1 MRNKERIVLNID
13 SLPADS
19 YNKNKIRIKLKP
31 GVSAIKQKGAKSL
44 GRSGLDLLSLKH
56 DVRRVEKLTDRIPRL
71 SKGRQKDKEKI
82 EKRRKEYGFDRWFD
96 IEFDHNVDIKAVIAE
111 YEALDTVEIVE
122 PIVDAVLYDDF
133 EGVLFEPGEPG
144 TMLMGDFPNDLY
156 FSQQWHYM
164 KIHLPQ
170 AWDICKGSG
179 DVKVGIIDQGADPNH
194 PDQTANWGDGFIG
207 NTAGNGLWAV
217 GKHGCHTG
225 GTIAAVNNN
234 GEGVCGIAGGDGT
247 PGSGCKLYCGMV
259 FRGGTGGMGFDTATI
274 WAADEGVAI
283 LNNSWGYLGP
293 DYISQAVADAIDYFL
308 EYGGGDVLQGGLYVA
323 SAGNSNKH
331 ENLYPAAYPGVLS
344 VAATDKNDIKAFYS
358 TYNDRVGISA
368 PGGDM
373 RYAANEGIL
382 SLNEANWYVWLQGTS
397 MAAPHVAGVAALIVS
412 KFPGVFTQ
420 QQLFDILCQSA
431 DEIDSLNPE
440 YSGLIGT
447 GRLNAHAAM
456 LLAGELASVSNPKN
470 LTVSNQGEDLL
481 IEWDKNDALD
491 NVIIVANEINL
502 FGNPSIFS
510 EVGHVLES
518 TDIVIYKGSATE
530 FLYTNLRQDKTYYFK
545 AWSYNEDQV
554 SLGTTVVFKT
564 TSISSKINRFPYV
577 KTFDSGIS
585 NAWTNTG
592 WTSGESYLGFS
603 RNFNLRDYAFTSGG
617 SLVTPVFDLF
627 GLLSVK
633 VSFQQSLKNIAGKT
647 FEVSLDGGSSWSSIY
662 TPLAVGSSNVVL
674 DILSVSDNMKFRWVS
689 VAAEDEEDSFWA
701 VDNFYVFG
709 YDTAS
714 FHTIL
719 IEKVGNGDCSLLGEF
734 KVEDV
739 GATSQGLL
747 LSVFPSLREGFIQW
761 NITPL
766 GGVKYSVN
774 SYNFLLPLDNS
785 YSVEAEFSLKFR
797 FQISTI
803 GDGLTFPASGTQ
815 YLEEGTEV
823 IIEAV
828 EKEPLNPE
836 DPKNYFYRW
845 NINGAYFYG
854 PIQTVIVSEDVV
866 VQAIFRQKRYYTVEK
881 IGNGTTNPAPGQYD
895 ALYGTMINVTAI
907 PDPGYTFLYWIK
919 VSNGET
925 TNWLYAKYSGNIIYD
940 TALIAY
946 FSGEYD
952 ANIIGSLIN
961 EAQIAEGEA
970 LSDAPVS
977 LELVNKGQ
985 QASAEIRLRFEVL
998 SSLVNGDQV
1007 TEATLF
1013 SNNETDV
1020 VLENGRQL
1028 INIVLLSSLNFDCVL
1043 ENEGQG
1049 INIDVFTDLGERL
1062 ISVELS
1068 NSSQTAGGRVET
1080 LSYGDGNC
1088 IICQIKKRILAIFAE
1103 IGCFCRTKKAR
1114 FNMATKRSTVITSKA
1129 TFKTK
1134 IFDGNGNNNQ

>member
-1 MRNKERIVLNID
+1 MKKKERIVLNID

-31 GVSAIKQKGAKSL
+31 GVSAIKEKGAKTL
-44 GRSGLDLLSLKH
+44 GKSGLDLLSLKH
-56 DVRRVEKLTDRIPRL
+56 GVSKTKKLIDHIPKL
-71 SKGRQKDKEKI
+71 SKSREKDKEKI
-82 EKRRKEYGFDRWFD
+82 DKRRREYGFDRWVD
-96 IEFDHNVDIKAVIAE
+96 IEFDHDVDIKAVIAE
-111 YEALDTVEIVE
+111 YEALDVVEIVE
-122 PIVDAVLYDDF
+122 PLVEAVLFDDF
-133 EGVLFEPGEPG
+133 EGVPFEPGEPG
-144 TMLMGDFPNDLY
+144 TTLMSDFPNDLY

-164 KIHLPQ
+164 KISLPQ
-170 AWDICKGSG
+170 AWDISKGSG

-194 PDQTANWGDGFIG
+194 PDQVANWGDGFIA

-234 GEGVCGIAGGDGT
+234 GEGVCGIAGGDGS
-247 PGSGCKLYCGMV
+247 PDSGCKLYCGMV
-259 FRGGTGGMGFDTATI
+259 FRGGTGGLGFDTATI
-274 WAADEGVAI
+274 WAADEGVAV

-344 VAATDKNDIKAFYS
+344 VAATDKNDIKTYYS

-382 SLNEANWYVWLQGTS
+382 SLNEANWYIWMQGTS

-431 DEIDSLNPE
+431 DEIDSLNSE

-447 GRLNAHAAM
+447 GRLNAHSAM

-502 FGNPSIFS
+502 FSNPSVFS
-510 EVGHVLES
+510 EVGDILES

-592 WTSGESYLGFS
+592 WTTGESYLGFP

-766 GGVKYSVN
+766 GGVEYSVT
-774 SYNFLLPLDNS
+774 SFNFLLPLDNS
-785 YSVEAEFSLKFR
+785 YTIEAEFSLKFR
-797 FQISTI
+797 FNISTL

-823 IIEAV
+823 TIEAV

-836 DPKNYFYRW
+836 NPKNYFYRW
-845 NINGAYFYG
+845 NINGAYFYD
-854 PIQTVIVSEDVV
+854 PIQTIIVSEDVV
-866 VQAIFRQKRYYTVEK
+866 AQAIFRQKRYYTVEK
-881 IGNGTTNPAPGQYD
+881 IGNGTTNPVPGQYE

-907 PDPGYTFLYWIK
+907 PDPGYAFLYWVRVI
-919 VSNGET
+919 NGET
-925 TNWLYAKYSGNIIYD
+925 SNSTYPKYSSNIIYD
-940 TALIAY
+940 IDLIAY

-961 EAQIAEGEA
+961 EGQTVEGET
-970 LSDAPVS
+970 SSESPVD

-985 QASAEIRLRFEVL
+985 EINVEISLKFEVL
-998 SSLVNGDQV
+998 SVLVNGGQIADV
-1007 TEATLF
+1007 SVF
-1013 SNNETDV
+1013 SDNETD
-1020 VLENGRQL
+1020 
-1028 INIVLLSSLNFDCVL
+1028 IVLQNGQQLVSVSLSSYLSIDCVL
-1043 ENEGQG
+1043 ENTGQDIS
-1049 INIDVFTDLGERL
+1049 INLFGELGERSV
-1062 ISVELS
+1062 SVELS

-1114 FNMATKRSTVITSKA
+1114 FNMTTKRSTVITSKA